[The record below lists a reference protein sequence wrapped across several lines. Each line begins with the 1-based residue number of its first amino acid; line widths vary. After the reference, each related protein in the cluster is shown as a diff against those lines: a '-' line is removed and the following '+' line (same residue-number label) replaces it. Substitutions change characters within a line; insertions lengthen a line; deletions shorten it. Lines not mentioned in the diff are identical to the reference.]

1 MARNI
6 QVLLQYSVRNSDRLK
21 SGLLAGFSQEL
32 EPESVKYFGKIQ
44 SDILT
49 ALSPVYCPDSV
60 KI

>member
-6 QVLLQYSVRNSDRLK
+6 QVLLQYSVQYSDRLN

-32 EPESVKYFGKIQ
+32 EPESVKYFGKIH

-49 ALSPVYCPDSV
+49 ALSPV
-60 KI
+60 